1 MLGDKYLFVISQFCR
16 LNRVLSLVSPKAK
29 IKLGSYLEVLRDNEL
44 PSSLLLLAKFIFL
57 NSLASSHITFP
68 IVLRVLATCILA
80 FSFSNIN
87 FVRQPFL
94 IPLYP
99 SNTHLIATLPAHR
112 RHVWGYVFVC
122 M

>member
-16 LNRVLSLVSPKAK
+16 LNRVLSSVSPKAK
-29 IKLGSYLEVLRDNEL
+29 IKLGSYLEVLQNL

-68 IVLRVLATCILA
+68 IVLRVLAACILA

-87 FVRQPFL
+87 SVRQPFL

-99 SNTHLIATLPAHR
+99 SNPHLIATLPAHR